1 MTYIWDY
8 IWEFYFNLNNKIN
21 KNISRLIHKIKYIT
35 YEYECAQYKML
46 YYYKIR
52 YQGNNIIHYKV
63 NILFGFEDIKPNL
76 KLFKDN
82 I

>member
-1 MTYIWDY
+1 
-8 IWEFYFNLNNKIN
+8 
-21 KNISRLIHKIKYIT
+21 
-35 YEYECAQYKML
+35 ML

-63 NILFGFEDIKPNL
+63 NILFGFEDIKPNF